1 VALDLYAGRG
11 RLRCAPTSTEAYK
24 ALIDDWW
31 SAGDHDRSLIIARTR
46 RDVAELNRLARRRVA
61 ATDVLGSDEMPLFG
75 QRFAAG
81 DRVVIRRNDLG
92 AGVHN
97 GDRCRVLAVDAR
109 RLQMVVA
116 LDGRHDA
123 TTLDARF
130 LLRRTERGDPP
141 IAHGY
146 AVTGHVAQG
155 MTVDRTF
162 VLAGPGIS
170 HEWAYAALSRGRAEN
185 RIYAVGDAE
194 SGRDEFAPTERPQ
207 HRLSA
212 RDQLARDL
220 ARSDAQ
226 PLALDQLGRARQ
238 RGIEL

>member
-1 VALDLYAGRG
+1 
-11 RLRCAPTSTEAYK
+11 
-24 ALIDDWW
+24 
-31 SAGDHDRSLIIARTR
+31 
-46 RDVAELNRLARRRVA
+46 VA
-61 ATDVLGSDEMPLFG
+61 AAGALGSDEMPLFG

-92 AGVHN
+92 SGLHN
-97 GDRCRVLAVDAR
+97 GDRCRVIGVDAR
-109 RLQMVVA
+109 RLRMAVA
-116 LDGRHDA
+116 ADGRRDPIE
-123 TTLDARF
+123 LDARF
-130 LLRRTERGDPP
+130 LLRRIERGDPP

-170 HEWAYAALSRGRAEN
+170 REWAYAALSRGRAEN
-185 RIYAVGDAE
+185 RIYAIGDAE
-194 SGRDEFAPTERPQ
+194 SARDEFAPRERPQ

>member
-1 VALDLYAGRG
+1 MTAANALR
-11 RLRCAPTSTEAYK
+11 
-24 ALIDDWW
+24 
-31 SAGDHDRSLIIARTR
+31 
-46 RDVAELNRLARRRVA
+46 
-61 ATDVLGSDEMPLFG
+61 SDELPLFG
-75 QRFAAG
+75 QRRAAG
-81 DRVVIRRNDLG
+81 DRAVIRRNDLG

-97 GDRCRVLAVDAR
+97 GDRCRVLAVDAQ

-116 LDGRHDA
+116 VDRRREPIE
-123 TTLDARF
+123 LDARF
-130 LLRRTERGDPP
+130 LLRHTEHGHLP

-146 AVTGHVAQG
+146 AVTGHIAQG

-170 HEWAYAALSRGRAEN
+170 REWAYAALSRGRVEN
-185 RIYAVGDAE
+185 RNYAVGSAE
-194 SGRDEFAPTERPQ
+194 SGRDELAPGERPE
-207 HRLSA
+207 HRLNA

-226 PLALDQLGRARQ
+226 PLALDQLGRARE

>member
-1 VALDLYAGRG
+1 MPPHEELQP
-11 RLRCAPTSTEAYK
+11 PTTP
-24 ALIDDWW
+24 IPQF
-31 SAGDHDRSLIIARTR
+31 
-46 RDVAELNRLARRRVA
+46 N
-61 ATDVLGSDEMPLFG
+61 LFG

-81 DRVVIRRNDLG
+81 GRVVIRRNDLG

-116 LDGRHDA
+116 VDGRQDP
-123 TTLDARF
+123 TLLDARF
-130 LLRRTERGDPP
+130 LLRRTEHGDPP
-141 IAHGY
+141 IAHGF

-155 MTVDRTF
+155 MTVHRTF

-170 HEWAYAALSRGRAEN
+170 REWAYAALSRGRAEN
-185 RIYAVGDAE
+185 CIYIAGRAE
-194 SGRDEFAPTERPQ
+194 QGRDEFAPGERPQ
-207 HRLSA
+207 HRLDA
-212 RDQLARDL
+212 RDRLVRDL

-226 PLALDQLGRARQ
+226 PLALDQLGRARE